1 MMTVKC
7 RREMGY
13 LRRRHLIRGGH
24 LSTRRHSTS
33 THQTSHE
40 RTPTKKNTS
49 NYSLTMELINDKINN
64 NKRSAS
70 AAAAAAP
77 ATLQCWANDN

>member
-1 MMTVKC
+1 
-7 RREMGY
+7 
-13 LRRRHLIRGGH
+13 
-24 LSTRRHSTS
+24 
-33 THQTSHE
+33 
-40 RTPTKKNTS
+40 
-49 NYSLTMELINDKINN
+49 MELINDKINN